1 MCRKF
6 TMLAWD
12 DVLGVV
18 QALEASAP
26 LNLQPDWPACRD
38 AVPGSEACVVAAG
51 SGALEPLRL
60 TWGFPLSGSGKL
72 VFNTRSENAASSP
85 LWRDAFLNRRCIV
98 PAWAFF
104 ESHRTETE
112 RGASGRPRRR
122 QYRFLPEGG
131 GGPLLMAGIW
141 QDRRFSVLTC
151 APDDRVRPVHD
162 RMPLLLS
169 ASSALDWA
177 AGAAPEECR
186 SAVALEASTQ
196 SGRPP
201 LDGGDGCDVG
211 GAGAQMAL
219 F

>member
-1 MCRKF
+1 
-6 TMLAWD
+6 MLAWD
-12 DVLGVV
+12 EVLGVI
-18 QALEASAP
+18 QALEAFAP

-38 AVPGSEACVVAAG
+38 TAPGSEACVIASA
-51 SGALEPLRL
+51 SDALEPVRL
-60 TWGFPLSGSGKL
+60 TWGFPFPGSGKL
-72 VFNTRSENAASSP
+72 VFNTRSESAAASP

-122 QYRFLPEGG
+122 QYRFLPEGDD
-131 GGPLLMAGIW
+131 GPLLMAGVW
-141 QDRRFSVLTC
+141 QDGRFSALTC

-162 RMPLLLS
+162 RMLLLS
-169 ASSALDWA
+169 ALSALDWA

-186 SAVALEASTQ
+186 SAVALEAAPESAR

-201 LDGGDGCDVG
+201 LDGGDACDIG
-211 GAGAQMAL
+211 GAGAQMTL